1 VEVKDVIDAL
11 DPKMKEYKEQL
22 KSEFA
27 ALDQK
32 HAAQVEQLN
41 EDAKSKGETLAEVK
55 SKVDEMIASNGKLK
69 ASIEAEAFGG
79 NRQKQLLSNLN
90 EIIHDNYDKIKS
102 ETPFMAQK
110 AVGVMGV
117 SNFGNYGGITG
128 TAPISYVDNPIMRN
142 FFSPHLYDVFRII
155 PTATGSVTFPRGGV
169 PNAGEGSFGEQTE
182 GSAKPQVDY
191 DITMVNVSVPFVA
204 GYAKVSRQMLQDLPF
219 LQGYLSTSLLEDWN
233 RRVDNSFMATITAA
247 STAGSTSSTGAA
259 PRMID
264 YVGQHGALGLG
275 VADTIL
281 TTYAVW
287 ASVLNTLP
295 SNGSY
300 SVPGGITIGANGE
313 TRIAGIPL
321 IPHQA
326 IPTGRIHV
334 LNRQAFAIAQASG
347 LQVRSTESDQDD
359 FIKNLVTYRCEAR
372 VALLSF
378 QPTAAIYGSAS

>member
-1 VEVKDVIDAL
+1 MENIEQVIKDGLKNVEA
-11 DPKMKEYKEQL
+11 QL

-27 ALDQK
+27 SIDLK
-32 HAAQVEQLN
+32 HEAQVAQLN
-41 EDAKSKGETLAEVK
+41 EDAAKKGETLAEVK
-55 SKVDEMIASNGKLK
+55 AKVDEMIASNGKLK

-79 NRQKQLLSNLN
+79 DRQKTLLSNLN
-90 EIIHDNYDKIKS
+90 EIIGDNYDKIKS

-169 PNAGEGSFGEQTE
+169 PTAGEGSFGDQTE
-182 GSAKPQVDY
+182 GSAKAQVDY
-191 DITMVNVSVPFVA
+191 DITMVNTSVPFVA

-233 RRVDNSFMATITAA
+233 RRVDNSFMATITASA
-247 STAGSTSSTGAA
+247 TAGSTSSSGAA
-259 PRMID
+259 PRIID

-275 VADTIL
+275 MADLIL
-281 TTYAVW
+281 TTHAVW
-287 ASVLNTLP
+287 AGVLNTLP

-300 SVPGGITIGANGE
+300 SVPGGVTIGASGE
-313 TRIAGIPL
+313 TRIAGIAL
-321 IPHQA
+321 VPHNA
-326 IPTGRIHV
+326 IPTGKIYV
-334 LNRQAFAIAQASG
+334 MNRQAFAIAQASG